1 MSNARA
7 EFFFMFYFT
16 RILLCPVEVRP
27 VVCFVGEG
35 EEIGENLRI
44 FCAQA
49 ARKLL
54 LLKGFW
60 RITLKELEVVP
71 PAGLGIN
78 SRPFHINDKNV
89 KCHFTTA
96 GNKKCLCRCHA
107 SLVSCSHASICHD
120 VLPSYVMLRFSCSFC
135 PSVIFYSV
143 ICQNVGTL

>member
-7 EFFFMFYFT
+7 EFFFKFYFT

-27 VVCFVGEG
+27 PVVCFAGEG

-60 RITLKELEVVP
+60 RITLKELELVP

-78 SRPFHINDKNV
+78 SRTFHINDKNV

-96 GNKKCLCRCHA
+96 GKKM
-107 SLVSCSHASICHD
+107 SLSLSLSC
-120 VLPSYVMLRFSCSFC
+120 FSC
-135 PSVIFYSV
+135 VM
-143 ICQNVGTL
+143 Q